1 MCDETFLNEE
11 NSFRD
16 FFRVIWIYLSLLD
29 SYRLKI
35 HSFILIYIGTLDVIV
50 QAFGANYAVAGS
62 FAAKRFPTSSFTVDS
77 FAARQFHCETV
88 LPWIVLLQAVS
99 PQTVSR
105 RASFAIDSFAA
116 CSYEKEMIRKRQK
129 IAPQG

>member
-50 QAFGANYAVAGS
+50 QAFGANYAVTGS
-62 FAAKRFPTSSFTVDS
+62 FAKKRFPTSSFTVDS
-77 FAARQFHCETV
+77 FAARQIV
-88 LPWIVLLQAVS
+88 SPWIVLLQAVS

-105 RASFAIDSFAA
+105 QASFTIDSFAA
-116 CSYEKEMIRKRQK
+116 SSYEKEIIRKRQK
-129 IAPQG
+129 IALQG